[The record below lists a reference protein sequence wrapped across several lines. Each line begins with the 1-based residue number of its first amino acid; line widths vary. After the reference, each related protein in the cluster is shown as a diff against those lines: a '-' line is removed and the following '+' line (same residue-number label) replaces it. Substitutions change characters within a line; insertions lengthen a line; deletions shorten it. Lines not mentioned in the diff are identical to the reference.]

1 MKLVFET
8 LKNEGMDTD
17 KLWGDIKK
25 LIIKTLCCGQ
35 PYLSNYYKSCQAED
49 YYGGTCFEI
58 LG

>member
-25 LIIKTLCCGQ
+25 LIIKTLCCG
-35 PYLSNYYKSCQAED
+35 
-49 YYGGTCFEI
+49 
-58 LG
+58 